1 MEEKAEST
9 DFLNVRNEG
18 AVSNDREVTTCSD
31 EDDEWETLDLVP
43 NEPMDHHGDA
53 KWESEP
59 VAQIVPPSPPPRQSS
74 GVGLIRRRLTP
85 NSQASTTMI
94 PHHRNTSS
102 QPVPTM
108 ASEGNRPNS
117 ATTRGAPTRQSTSSI
132 VSHPMRHIAAH
143 FVLHLWRETW
153 ATDATFRLSLAC
165 FVMGAVAQCAEWT
178 FYYILY
184 PEQLLWTLTILLGA
198 GVPAFLHYKPRI
210 ERLVQ
215 HLQQASEFELG
226 DILGRCV
233 DTAQVRIFL
242 GVWWFVVPALLELR
256 TLQFLT
262 NIIGRSLL
270 AALAHVI
277 FVGGRC
283 CHDVT
288 LAYTADPSL
297 RGRIQLLASRQ
308 YTQFGLYCLYGSA
321 LFLTLCYGAPKKHIP
336 SLAARFLL
344 STGVILYQSSTTDPS
359 QVVRRALRFTV
370 RDALQH
376 MGTCVQQDELLQLTM
391 LRWIVDYW
399 SSSSSTASS
408 TAQQASK
415 QSSNTANTAP
425 RPASE
430 QKIIP
435 TNKANASSSLQ
446 RRLRPS
452 EVLQFRQPELNW
464 TDLCPMLQTTTN
476 QITSEV
482 DSLQHHSETTARSS
496 VRDGGKP
503 NRRTQTSNATQASRD
518 SDPTFDGSVQSL
530 QAMLSSMNLDEQAK
544 PTVLAYKEI
553 VNTFPPTSF
562 VAVAL
567 GLFRRVPAI
576 VLLVSTIML
585 GVLGFHHR
593 PLAVVISL
601 LPFALLE
608 AVRVMLWAE
617 ACHIFDES
625 NSGNQRADP
634 MTILLLDDRYHATE
648 QLPTLLVVWRNV
660 HASAGALEVSLTTAR
675 CVQTTVV
682 AADFAANVLSLANF
696 GMEVSRHGWFHGI
709 SIVAMERLHLQ
720 SSRTDPRT
728 LWHGV
733 SAPTGASYT
742 SAAVSAVRNSQTIS
756 RNLQALSSE
765 GVSHNVVGQTLG
777 FLALLVGHGWVWGRD
792 HEEVSPSQNAPLPS
806 IQIVEVEESE
816 TTIEAPDENE
826 MDAERKNSSVGEECV
841 NVSFSVAGTSESIIN
856 PAPAPD
862 SSIPTATLLSSGLET
877 SLQVGPGKSTVG
889 TIGAAEAMHVACV
902 PESKICGELDLDV
915 DNLQLGRK
923 GEGALSVSSEE
934 SLLERDTDIG
944 ERLNGR
950 RNRDSIGGSWDESD
964 ERAPTTG
971 MDEEIDCQVRRDQ
984 AVESVAVALDGDEVD
999 ADDNLWLKVGG
1010 GLAVLGAVVAG
1021 SVALLAT
1028 QHGKEHDRKDNK
1040 DKKSG

>member
-1 MEEKAEST
+1 MEEKTELT
-9 DFLNVRNEG
+9 DFLDVHGG
-18 AVSNDREVTTCSD
+18 AFSNSREVAISTD

-43 NEPMDHHGDA
+43 NEPMCYVDA
-53 KWESEP
+53 KP
-59 VAQIVPPSPPPRQSS
+59 DVQILPPPPRQSS
-74 GVGLIRRRLTP
+74 GSLIRRRPIP
-85 NSQASTTMI
+85 NSQEATVPMV
-94 PHHRNTSS
+94 HHCTNSS
-102 QPVPTM
+102 QQ
-108 ASEGNRPNS
+108 SESNRPNN
-117 ATTRGAPTRQSTSSI
+117 ANQGAPNRKSNSSI

-143 FVLHLWRETW
+143 FVLHLLRETW

-165 FVMGAVAQCAEWT
+165 FVVGAVAQCTEWS

-198 GVPAFLHYKPRI
+198 GVPAFWYYKPRI
-210 ERLVQ
+210 ERLVR
-215 HLQQASEFELG
+215 HLQQATEFEVG

-262 NIIGRSLL
+262 NIIGRSFL
-270 AALAHVI
+270 AALANVI
-277 FVGGRC
+277 FMGCRC
-283 CHDVT
+283 YYDLT
-288 LAYTADPSL
+288 LACTVSDPSL
-297 RGRIQLLASRQ
+297 RRIQLLASRK

-321 LFLTLCYGAPKKHIP
+321 LFLTLCFGAPRKHIP

-376 MGTCVQQDELLQLTM
+376 VGTCVQQDELLQLTM

-399 SSSSSTASS
+399 SSSSSSS
-408 TAQQASK
+408 TAKS
-415 QSSNTANTAP
+415 TAQ
-425 RPASE
+425 PASE
-430 QKIIP
+430 RSSTTPNTTPRQASERKV
-435 TNKANASSSLQ
+435 TSANNANASSLE

-452 EVLQFRQPELNW
+452 EILQFRQPELNW
-464 TDLCPMLQTTTN
+464 TDLCPMLRTTTN

-482 DSLQHHSETTARSS
+482 GSLQPYREATARSS
-496 VRDGGKP
+496 VKEGRHQ
-503 NRRTQTSNATQASRD
+503 NRPTNN
-518 SDPTFDGSVQSL
+518 PTFDGSVQSL

-544 PTVLAYKEI
+544 PTVFAYKEI
-553 VNTFPPTSF
+553 VNAFPPTSIA
-562 VAVAL
+562 AVSL

-576 VLLVSTIML
+576 VLLVSTIVL

-593 PLAVVISL
+593 PLTVAIAL

-617 ACHIFDES
+617 ACHIFDNS
-625 NSGNQRADP
+625 SSGNQLTDP
-634 MTILLLDDRYHATE
+634 MTILLLDDSYHVTK

-660 HASAGALEVSLTTAR
+660 RASADALEVSLTTAR

-682 AADFAANVLSLANF
+682 AADFAANVLSLASF
-696 GMEVSRHGWFHGI
+696 GMEVSRHGWLHGI
-709 SIVAMERLHLQ
+709 SIVAMEILHLQ
-720 SSRTDPRT
+720 SSGTDPRT

-777 FLALLVGHGWVWGRD
+777 FFALLVGHGWFWGKD
-792 HEEVSPSQNAPLPS
+792 HGEVSPSQNAPLTS

-816 TTIEAPDENE
+816 TTIEVPDENK
-826 MDAERKNSSVGEECV
+826 MDADGKDSSCGQEDVKV
-841 NVSFSVAGTSESIIN
+841 PSNDAGTLESVIN
-856 PAPAPD
+856 QAPASD
-862 SSIPTATLLSSGLET
+862 SSTPTANGLEIPTHVA
-877 SLQVGPGKSTVG
+877 PGKSTVA
-889 TIGAAEAMHVACV
+889 TIDKGNFSGAVKAMNVASA

-915 DNLQLGRK
+915 DHLQFGRTD
-923 GEGALSVSSEE
+923 EGALSVSSEE
-934 SLLERDTDIG
+934 SLG
-944 ERLNGR
+944 ECLDGR
-950 RNRDSIGGSWDESD
+950 GDRGSIGGSWDESD

-971 MDEEIDCQVRRDQ
+971 MEEETDCRVRMDR
-984 AVESVAVALDGDEVD
+984 AVECVAVSVDGDEVD
-999 ADDNLWLKVGG
+999 ADDNIWLKVGG

-1028 QHGKEHDRKDNK
+1028 QHGKEHDRKDSK
-1040 DKKSG
+1040 DKKSGMDT